1 MAVTVTKIE
10 DDVMIMAWGQWA
22 RPRIERMLG
31 AGRPG
36 WAELVPRGTGWA
48 DDAPARYPYTRAS
61 DEYCE
66 ALDRMIAA
74 MGPDVV
80 RVMVA
85 LYCFRRSLNAVCR
98 ASGMSKQR
106 VMQLRDCAL
115 NQLYGALYLKN
126 VGESA

>member
-1 MAVTVTKIE
+1 VSVTVTKIE
-10 DDVMIMAWGQWA
+10 DDIQIMAWGQWA

-31 AGRPG
+31 AKSPG
-36 WAELVPRGTGWA
+36 WVELVKSGAGWA
-48 DDAPARYPYTRAS
+48 DKESPPPVYARAP

-85 LYCFRRSLNAVCR
+85 LYCFRRSLNAVSR

-106 VMQLRDCAL
+106 VMQLRDSAL

-126 VGESA
+126 IA